1 LKLMS
6 SDELAQTGDADLK
19 KLILNL
25 RSRIKESES
34 EDVSNDFRSLNE
46 LQTYYCYVYRELERR
61 GIM

>member
-1 LKLMS
+1 MS
-6 SDELAQTGDADLK
+6 SDELAQAGDADLK

-61 GIM
+61 GIV

>member
-6 SDELAQTGDADLK
+6 SDELAQAGDADLK

-46 LQTYYCYVYRELERR
+46 LQAYYCYVYRELERR

>member
-61 GIM
+61 GIV

>member
-6 SDELAQTGDADLK
+6 SDELAQAGDVDLK

-25 RSRIKESES
+25 RSRIKETES
-34 EDVSNDFRSLNE
+34 EDSTSDFRTLNE

-61 GIM
+61 GVM

>member
-1 LKLMS
+1 MKLMS

-61 GIM
+61 GIV

>member
-1 LKLMS
+1 MKLMS
-6 SDELAQTGDADLK
+6 SDELAQAGDADLK

>member
-6 SDELAQTGDADLK
+6 SDELAQAGDADLK